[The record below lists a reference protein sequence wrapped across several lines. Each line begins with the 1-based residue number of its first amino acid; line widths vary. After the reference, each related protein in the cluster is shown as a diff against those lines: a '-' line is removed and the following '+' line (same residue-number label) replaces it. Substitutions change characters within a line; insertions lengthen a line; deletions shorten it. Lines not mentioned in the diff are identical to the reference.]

1 MWEVSNLKAQQ
12 NSNMATTIEHP
23 DTLTRTLGHARN
35 AQEAGELLG
44 EHLTLNMGPSHP
56 STHGVLRIVLDLD
69 GEVVTRA
76 TPDIGYLHRG
86 DEKIAENMQYNQF
99 VPYTDRLDYL
109 APIANNV
116 AYALAVEKLMGWE
129 LPARGKAIRV
139 ICCELARISA
149 HMLGIGAMAMDIG
162 AVTVFLYTFL
172 EREKIY
178 NLVELLSGARFTTS
192 YTRVGGQTRDLPEA
206 FLPQLRE
213 FLAGARPAIEEV
225 DKLLTRNRIFI
236 DRCKNVGVISKE
248 DAIAYALSGPNLRG
262 SGVEHDL
269 RRKHPYLDYEN
280 YDFEVPIGTVGDAYD
295 RYLVRMEEM
304 RQSVRI
310 LEQVAEKLPSG
321 PVNYVDPKQTL
332 PPKVEVLTKMEELIH
347 HFILVTEGVDAP
359 AGEVYF
365 AAENPKGELGFYI
378 RSKGGGVPYRL
389 KIRSPSFVNLSILP
403 KILPG
408 HMISDVVTILGS
420 IDFVMG
426 ECDR

>member
-1 MWEVSNLKAQQ
+1 
-12 NSNMATTIEHP
+12 MATTIEHP
-23 DTLTRTLGHARN
+23 DALSRGLQSVRD
-35 AQEAGELLG
+35 AQEVGELLG
-44 EHLTLNMGPSHP
+44 ETLTLNMGPSHP

-69 GEVVTRA
+69 GEVITRGM
-76 TPDIGYLHRG
+76 PDVGYLHRG

-129 LPARGKAIRV
+129 LPPRGKAIRV
-139 ICCELARISA
+139 ICCELARISS
-149 HMLGIGAMAMDIG
+149 HLLGVGCMAMDIG
-162 AVTVFLYTFL
+162 AITVFLYTFT

-192 YTRVGGQTRDLPEA
+192 YTRVGGQTHDLPET
-206 FLPQLRE
+206 FLPQLKE
-213 FLAGARPAIEEV
+213 FIRTFKPALEET
-225 DKLLTRNRIFI
+225 DGLLTRNRIFV
-236 DRCKNVGVISKE
+236 DRCKDVGVISKE

-262 SGVEHDL
+262 SGVDHDL
-269 RRKHPYLDYEN
+269 RRKNPYLDYEK
-280 YDFEVPIGTVGDAYD
+280 YDFEVPVGTVGDSYD

-304 RQSVRI
+304 RQSIRI
-310 LEQVAEKLPSG
+310 LEQVIDKLPTG
-321 PVNYVDPKQTL
+321 PINVIDPKQML
-332 PPKVEVLTKMEELIH
+332 PVKTDVLTKMEELIH
-347 HFILVTEGVDAP
+347 HFIRVTEGVDAP

-365 AAENPKGELGFYI
+365 GAENPKGELGFFI
-378 RSKGGGVPYRL
+378 HSKGGGVPYRL

-408 HMISDVVTILGS
+408 HLVSDVVTILGS
-420 IDFVMG
+420 FDFVMG

>member
-1 MWEVSNLKAQQ
+1 
-12 NSNMATTIEHP
+12 MAAIIEHP
-23 DTLTRTLGHARN
+23 DNLTRTVADLRK
-35 AQEAGELLG
+35 AQETGELLG
-44 EHLTLNMGPSHP
+44 EQLTLNMGPSHP

-69 GEVVTRA
+69 GEVITKAV
-76 TPDIGYLHRG
+76 PDVGYLHRG

-129 LPARGKAIRV
+129 LPPRGKAIRV

-149 HMLGIGAMAMDIG
+149 HLLGIGAMAMDIG

-192 YTRVGGQTRDLPEA
+192 YTRIGGQTRDLPES

-213 FLAGARPAIEEV
+213 FVDGVKPAIEEV

-236 DRCKNVGVISKE
+236 ERCKDVGVISKE
-248 DAIAYALSGPNLRG
+248 DAIAYAISGPNLRA
-262 SGVEHDL
+262 SGIEHDV
-269 RRKHPYLDYEN
+269 RRKNPYLNYQE
-280 YDFEVPIGTVGDAYD
+280 YDFEIPIGSVGDSYD

-310 LEQVAEKLPSG
+310 LEQVVRTIPSG
-321 PVNYVDPKQTL
+321 LINYVDPKQTL

-359 AGEVYF
+359 PGEIYF
-365 AAENPKGELGFYI
+365 GAENPKGELGFYLC
-378 RSKGGGVPYRL
+378 SKGGGVPYRL
-389 KIRSPSFVNLSILP
+389 KIRAPSFVNIGILP

>member
-1 MWEVSNLKAQQ
+1 
-12 NSNMATTIEHP
+12 
-23 DTLTRTLGHARN
+23 
-35 AQEAGELLG
+35 
-44 EHLTLNMGPSHP
+44 
-56 STHGVLRIVLDLD
+56 
-69 GEVVTRA
+69 
-76 TPDIGYLHRG
+76 
-86 DEKIAENMQYNQF
+86 
-99 VPYTDRLDYL
+99 
-109 APIANNV
+109 V

-129 LPARGKAIRV
+129 LPPRGKAIRV

-192 YTRVGGQTRDLPEA
+192 YTRVGGQTRDLPET

-213 FLAGARPAIEEV
+213 FIAGVKPAIEEL
-225 DKLLTRNRIFI
+225 DRLLTRNRIFI
-236 DRCKNVGVISKE
+236 DRCKDVGVISKE
-248 DAIAYALSGPNLRG
+248 DAIAYGISGPNLRG
-262 SGVEHDL
+262 AGVEHDV
-269 RRKHPYLDYEN
+269 RRKHPYLDYQN
-280 YDFEVPIGTVGDAYD
+280 YDFEIPIGTVGDSFD

-310 LEQVAEKLPSG
+310 LEQVVQKLPTG
-321 PVNYVDPKQTL
+321 PINYIDPKQTL

-347 HFILVTEGVDAP
+347 HFILVTEGVHAP
-359 AGEVYF
+359 VGEVYF
-365 AAENPKGELGFYI
+365 GAENPKGELGFYI
-378 RSKGGGVPYRL
+378 CSKGGGVPYRL
-389 KIRSPSFVNLSILP
+389 KIRAPSFVNISILP

>member
-1 MWEVSNLKAQQ
+1 
-12 NSNMATTIEHP
+12 MATTIEHP
-23 DTLTRTLGHARN
+23 DSLERTLGQVRK

-44 EHLTLNMGPSHP
+44 EKLTLNMGPSHP
-56 STHGVLRIVLDLD
+56 STHGVLRIILELD
-69 GEVVTRA
+69 GEVITKA
-76 TPDIGYLHRG
+76 TPDVGYLHRG

-116 AYALAVEKLMGWE
+116 AYALAIEKLMGWE
-129 LPARGKAIRV
+129 LPPRGKAIRV
-139 ICCELARISA
+139 ICCELARISS
-149 HMLGIGAMAMDIG
+149 HLVGVGCMAMDLG
-162 AVTVFLYTFL
+162 ATTVFLYTFY

-178 NLVELLSGARFTTS
+178 NLAELLTGARFTTN
-192 YTRVGGQTRDLPEA
+192 YTRVGGQTRDLPEP
-206 FLPQLRE
+206 FIPQLRE
-213 FLAGARPAIEEV
+213 FLTGFKSVVEEV

-236 DRCKNVGVISKE
+236 DRCKDVGVISKE
-248 DAIAYALSGPNLRG
+248 DAIAYAISGPNLRG
-262 SGVEHDL
+262 AGVEHDV
-269 RRKHPYLDYEN
+269 RRKHPYIDYQN
-280 YDFEVPIGTVGDAYD
+280 YDFEVPVGTVGDSFD

-310 LEQVAEKLPSG
+310 LEQVVQKLPAG
-321 PVNYVDPKQTL
+321 PINYVDPKQTL

-359 AGEVYF
+359 VGEIYF
-365 AAENPKGELGFYI
+365 GAENPKGELGFYI
-378 RSKGGGVPYRL
+378 CSKGGGVPYRL
-389 KIRSPSFVNLSILP
+389 KIRSPSFVNISILP

>member
-1 MWEVSNLKAQQ
+1 M
-12 NSNMATTIEHP
+12 
-23 DTLTRTLGHARN
+23 
-35 AQEAGELLG
+35 
-44 EHLTLNMGPSHP
+44 
-56 STHGVLRIVLDLD
+56 
-69 GEVVTRA
+69 
-76 TPDIGYLHRG
+76 
-86 DEKIAENMQYNQF
+86 
-99 VPYTDRLDYL
+99 
-109 APIANNV
+109 
-116 AYALAVEKLMGWE
+116 
-129 LPARGKAIRV
+129 
-139 ICCELARISA
+139 
-149 HMLGIGAMAMDIG
+149 
-162 AVTVFLYTFL
+162 
-172 EREKIY
+172 
-178 NLVELLSGARFTTS
+178 LSGARFTTS
-192 YTRVGGQTRDLPEA
+192 YTRVGGQTRDLPET
-206 FLPQLRE
+206 FLSQLRE
-213 FLAGARPAIEEV
+213 FLAGARPAIEEI

-359 AGEVYF
+359 PGEVYF

-389 KIRSPSFVNLSILP
+389 KIRAPSFVNLSILP